1 MKKFFNAM
9 SDRTSRDLDRIGS
22 KGLTRLQQAAD
33 DNDSDRLRLL
43 IKRKADLNE
52 TGLCGETA
60 LHRAVR
66 HNNYNAARILIEAGA
81 DVNLPDALGQTP
93 LHHATLHGSTMLV
106 ARLIEAGADVTI
118 ADLEGRTAMHMVPR
132 GYEEIFTTLV
142 AQGGDVNALDKQGH
156 PPLNYHLRH
165 DRLVRE
171 LLRLGAD
178 PNLSTTQPSPLVTT
192 LSLPLLAT
200 HPTIV
205 QHMLASGG
213 DVNARSTATGEPL
226 IHLAARSGQSALLVE
241 AFARKADV
249 RATDPS
255 GMTVA
260 HALAQLPQPDL
271 MRLALLRAPELATTA
286 ARDGSTPLHF
296 VLQHLTQTAL
306 RGTDTHVATLVQL
319 AQLLIEYG
327 ADPSTALPNGTTLMH
342 EATTRNL
349 PAFIDFLAKHKAN
362 IDQRDQQGNAPL
374 HIAITARNIELL
386 DRLLD
391 HGADPDLTDARG
403 WTALDRLAE
412 KKDRDSP
419 VVQRLIVAGGQYNKQ
434 LPLYPDLIRPRKG
447 STPVPANDSAPAK
460 PVREQEPRDS
470 VISPVKKVIKR
481 QPPQN

>member
-1 MKKFFNAM
+1 M

-43 IKRKADLNE
+43 IKRKADINE

-66 HNNYNAARILIEAGA
+66 NNHYNAARLLIEAGA
-81 DVNLPDALGQTP
+81 DVNLPDSQGQTP
-93 LHHATLHGSTMLV
+93 LHHAVLLGSTMIT
-106 ARLIEAGADVTI
+106 ARLIEAGADVTA
-118 ADLEGRTAMHMVPR
+118 ADHEGRTAMHMVPR
-132 GYEEIFTTLV
+132 GYEETLV
-142 AQGGDVNALDKQGH
+142 TLAAQGGDVNALDKQGH

-178 PNLSTTQPSPLVTT
+178 PNLSAGQPSPLVTT

-200 HPTIV
+200 HPTVV
-205 QHMLASGG
+205 QHMMANGG

-226 IHLAARSGQSALLVE
+226 IHLAARSGQSAVLVE

-249 RATDPS
+249 RITDNA

-271 MRLALLRAPELATTA
+271 MRLALLRAPELAKIA

-296 VLQHLTQTAL
+296 ILLHLTQTPL
-306 RGTDTHVATLVQL
+306 RGTETHVATLVQL

-327 ADPSTALPNGTTLMH
+327 ADPSTALPNGTTLLH

-349 PAFIDFLAKHKAN
+349 PGFIDFLAKNKAN
-362 IDQRDQQGNAPL
+362 LDHRDHQGNAPL
-374 HIAITARNIELL
+374 NIAITSRNIELL

-447 STPVPANDSAPAK
+447 STPTPANDTAPKA
-460 PVREQEPRDS
+460 PREPEARES
-470 VISPVKKVIKR
+470 IVSPVKKVIKR

>member
-22 KGLTRLQQAAD
+22 NGLTRLQQAAD
-33 DNDSDRLRLL
+33 EGDCDRLRLL
-43 IKRKADLNE
+43 IKRKADINE

-81 DVNLPDALGQTP
+81 DVNLPDSQGQTP
-93 LHHATLHGSTMLV
+93 LQHAVLHGSTMIV
-106 ARLIEAGADVTI
+106 NRLIEAGADVTV

-132 GYEEIFTTLV
+132 GYEEIFAALV

-200 HPTIV
+200 HPAVV

-226 IHLAARSGQSALLVE
+226 IHLAARSGQSALLVD

-249 RATDPS
+249 RATDPA
-255 GMTVA
+255 GQTVA

-271 MRLALLRAPELATTA
+271 MRLVLLRAPELAKTP
-286 ARDGSTPLHF
+286 ARDGHTPLHF
-296 VLQHLTQTAL
+296 ILQHLTQTPL
-306 RGTDTHVATLVQL
+306 RGAETHVATLVQI

-327 ADPSTALPNGTTLMH
+327 ADPSSTLPSGTTLLH
-342 EATTRNL
+342 EAAARNL
-349 PAFIDFLAKHKAN
+349 TGFIDFLAKHKAN
-362 IDQRDQQGNAPL
+362 FDARDQQGNAAL
-374 HIAITARNIELL
+374 NIAITARNIELL

-403 WTALDRLAE
+403 WTVLDRLAE

-447 STPVPANDSAPAK
+447 STPAPANDTTPTPLSQQP
-460 PVREQEPRDS
+460 PRNS
-470 VISPVKKVIKR
+470 VVSPVKKVIKR
-481 QPPQN
+481 QPPTN